1 MKRAL
6 IFLAMAL
13 AGGAPSAHAVD
24 CRALKLASFDI
35 DYAATRAP
43 VTIDGRDYAFLV
55 DTGGYVSTISPAIVE
70 ALNLKPAPIETG
82 GEIYMA
88 DGTVIDQVVT
98 VNEVQ
103 VGLSKTNAVRF
114 AVQPETSR
122 AGMQFFQGTLA
133 PDFLKKFDLDFDFGN
148 RKLNLMSP
156 EHCAGNVAYWSS
168 SAIAVPFRTDA
179 ANHIIVPVKLDGV
192 QTTAVVDTGASHTAM
207 SELMASRAFNLT
219 PDRGLTRIL
228 GASDHSLV
236 QYEHRFKVLALNGVE
251 FDDLTIAILPDD
263 MAKSVAKN
271 YKFKMADQRPTG
283 PVMNAYPIII
293 GIDQLRKTHLYVDY
307 KNETLYITAAS
318 APVDAQAEAP

>member
-1 MKRAL
+1 MKRAIL
-6 IFLAMAL
+6 FLAVAL
-13 AGGAPSAHAVD
+13 LGGATPVHAVD

-43 VTIDGRDYAFLV
+43 VTIDGHDYAFLV
-55 DTGGYVSTISPAIVE
+55 DTGGYVSTISPAIVK
-70 ALNLKPAPIETG
+70 ALNLTPAPMETNT
-82 GEIYMA
+82 ELYMA

-98 VNEVQ
+98 VNDVQ

-122 AGMQFFQGTLA
+122 AGVQYFQGTLA
-133 PDFLKKFDLDFDFGN
+133 PDFLKNFDLDFDFGN

-168 SAIAVPFRTDA
+168 SAVAVPFRTDA
-179 ANHIIVPVKLDGV
+179 ANHIVVPVKLDGV
-192 QTTAVVDTGASHTAM
+192 QTTAVIDTGASHTVM

-228 GASDHSLV
+228 GATDRSLV
-236 QYEHRFKVLALNGVE
+236 QYEHRFKVLQLNGVE

-263 MAKSVAKN
+263 MAKSAAQN
-271 YKFKMADQRPTG
+271 YKYKLADPRPTG

-293 GIDQLRKTHLYVDY
+293 GTDQLRKTHLYVDY

-318 APVDAQAEAP
+318 APADMQAAP